1 MDLIIEYF
9 IITVIFFIIGFLI
22 SYLLKSK
29 QTIPQPIPSSKVD
42 YSEIIDVI
50 ENSKQLQIDNITH
63 RINDIQIKLDLVESV
78 LSQLSKTSSN
88 HTNIT
93 NYYKDI
99 TEKPEIT
106 SQNMLSSDMAHD
118 TNPKTSQQNINNSNN
133 IGFTDK
139 QNATNY
145 YILKILLKESLSS
158 NDIKNAIGR
167 TREHTARLMKKL
179 YDLKF
184 VDRDITTKPFKYR
197 LTEQGKKYIEE
208 YIDKDDF
215 NSSSASPHDTLFNL
229 TR

>member
-1 MDLIIEYF
+1 MDLIIIYF

-29 QTIPQPIPSSKVD
+29 HTIPQPIPSSKVN

-50 ENSKQLQIDNITH
+50 ENSKQLQIDTITH
-63 RINDIQIKLDLVESV
+63 KINDIQIKLDLLESV
-78 LSQLSKTSSN
+78 LSQLSKISHN
-88 HTNIT
+88 NTNIT
-93 NYYKDI
+93 SNHKDI
-99 TEKPEIT
+99 TEKLEET
-106 SQNMLSSDMAHD
+106 SQKIMSSDIAHD
-118 TNPKTSQQNINNSNN
+118 TPPKTSQQYINKSNH
-133 IGFTDK
+133 ISLTDK

-215 NSSSASPHDTLFNL
+215 NSSSASFHNTLVDL

>member
-1 MDLIIEYF
+1 MDLNLEYF
-9 IITVIFFIIGFLI
+9 IITAIFFIIGFLI

-29 QTIPQPIPSSKVD
+29 HTLHQPLPSSKVD
-42 YSEIIDVI
+42 YSEIIDVL
-50 ENSKQLQIDNITH
+50 ENRKQLQIDTITH
-63 RINDIQIKLDLVESV
+63 KINDIQIKLDLVESV
-78 LSQLSKTSSN
+78 LSQVSKTSYTD
-88 HTNIT
+88 TNIT
-93 NYYKDI
+93 NYHKDI

-106 SQNMLSSDMAHD
+106 SQNMLSSDMAHH
-118 TNPKTSQQNINNSNN
+118 TNPKTSQQNINNSNH

-184 VDRDITTKPFKYR
+184 VDRDITTKPFKYI
-197 LTEQGKKYIEE
+197 LTEQGKKYLEE

-215 NSSSASPHDTLFNL
+215 NSSSASLHNTVFDL

>member
-1 MDLIIEYF
+1 MDLNIEYF
-9 IITVIFFIIGFLI
+9 IITAIFFITGFLI

-29 QTIPQPIPSSKVD
+29 HTLHPTLPSSTVD
-42 YSEIIDVI
+42 YPEIIDVI

-78 LSQLSKTSSN
+78 LSQLSKTSYN

-93 NYYKDI
+93 NYHKDI

-106 SQNMLSSDMAHD
+106 SQNMLSSDMAHH
-118 TNPKTSQQNINNSNN
+118 TNLKTSQENINNSNH

-197 LTEQGKKYIEE
+197 LTEQGKKYLEE

-215 NSSSASPHDTLFNL
+215 NSSSASLHNTVFDL